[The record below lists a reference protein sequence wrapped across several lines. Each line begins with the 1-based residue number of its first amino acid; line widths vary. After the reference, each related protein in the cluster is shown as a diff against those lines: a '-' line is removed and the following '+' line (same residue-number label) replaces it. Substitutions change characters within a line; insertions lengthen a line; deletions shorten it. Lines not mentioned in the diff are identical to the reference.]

1 MDKKELDLLKKYGL
15 VTDTHAKAENYKS
28 IDDLINK
35 GVITIPGV
43 KERIEKLMEEK
54 IEILRNETS
63 KAIKEIMDPIKPIFD
78 TSIELNPIEEKSIRK
93 EDAVETVET
102 KDDKTVEE
110 ESKDI
115 EVKTVA
121 ENPVENPVEVITED
135 IEIVETETPKKTK
148 KTKKSE

>member
-15 VTDTHAKAENYKS
+15 VTDTYVKAENYKS

-78 TSIELNPIEEKSIRK
+78 SSIELTPIEEKSIRK
-93 EDAVETVET
+93 EDAVET
-102 KDDKTVEE
+102 KDVQTVEE

-121 ENPVENPVEVITED
+121 EDPVENPVEVITED